1 MTEKSAL
8 LLLVT
13 GSRGSG
19 KTTFCARLVDAARE
33 AGWKTAGILS
43 RPVFEGSTRTAIQ
56 AEDLRSGS
64 ARQLAERSEQPTP
77 GSKHWKF
84 DRAAIDWCNQVFMNS
99 TPTDLLVV
107 DELGLLEFEQDS
119 GFQDGMAAI
128 DTKNYAIA
136 LVVVRAEML
145 GEAMLR
151 WPDANLVEI
160 DTPEDSQHKAE
171 VIAGQLF

>member
-1 MTEKSAL
+1 M
-8 LLLVT
+8 
-13 GSRGSG
+13 
-19 KTTFCARLVDAARE
+19 
-33 AGWKTAGILS
+33 
-43 RPVFEGSTRTAIQ
+43 RTAIQ

-64 ARQLAERSEQPTP
+64 TQQLAERSEQPTP
-77 GSKHWKF
+77 GSKQWKF
-84 DRAAIDWCNQVFMNS
+84 DRATMEWCNQVFKAS

-107 DELGLLEFEQDS
+107 DELGPLEFEQDS